1 MSFIATEPRF
11 VDPQPD
17 RHDIEDAARKLQES
31 CRRLQ
36 DILRRREEEMRLW
49 EDEMWRFEE
58 DLKRALYEE
67 LSAWKK
73 GYTNNDPVPSSAP
86 PAPASIT
93 PTPAPPSKVSFTDA
107 WNAYEEKWRN
117 IQFIS
122 NGLTFASI
130 PWPVVTPISIPESL
144 NFHSIS
150 QFILYPDRSRTEP
163 PRRRILAALRR
174 WHTDHFD
181 TKILQKVIEQDQR
194 AVKEG
199 AGRVVRC
206 LNRMREE
213 ETFNANI
220 FQGFDL
226 E

>member
-1 MSFIATEPRF
+1 MSFIASDSRF
-11 VDPQPD
+11 VEPQPD
-17 RHDIEDAARKLQES
+17 RHDIEDAARKLQDS

-49 EDEMWRFEE
+49 EDEMCRFED

-73 GYTNNDPVPSSAP
+73 GYNNNNNEPVPSSAP
-86 PAPASIT
+86 PAPVPI
-93 PTPAPPSKVSFTDA
+93 PAPPIKVSFIDA

-117 IQFIS
+117 IQFMS

-130 PWPVVTPISIPESL
+130 PWPVVTPIFIPESL

-150 QFILYPDRSRTEP
+150 QFILYPDRSRIES

-181 TKILQKVIEQDQR
+181 TKILHKVVEQDQC

-206 LNRMREE
+206 LNRMLEE

-220 FQGFDL
+220 FQGLDL